1 MLQACS
7 TQPAYRRSSVV
18 VCTRFAKRCAAPGAS
33 YADNNQT
40 FIANVVA
47 IAAAACLFASPS
59 HADEETTLSFNKNCI
74 GCHVGGGNVVQA
86 GATLREGDLKR
97 NGVASVEAIYD
108 LVYNGRQKM
117 PGYGTGCTPKGKC
130 TFGPRLSDEEIQRL
144 SQYVVEQA
152 AADWK

>member
-1 MLQACS
+1 MFETHFAFKNIHQGCS
-7 TQPAYRRSSVV
+7 
-18 VCTRFAKRCAAPGAS
+18 FAPF
-33 YADNNQT
+33 NQR
-40 FIANVVA
+40 AVDHLL
-47 IAAAACLFASPS
+47 CFAQN
-59 HADEETTLSFNKNCI
+59 LRI
-74 GCHVGGGNVVQA
+74 RCHVGGGNVVQA

-108 LVYNGRQKM
+108 LVYNGRGKM